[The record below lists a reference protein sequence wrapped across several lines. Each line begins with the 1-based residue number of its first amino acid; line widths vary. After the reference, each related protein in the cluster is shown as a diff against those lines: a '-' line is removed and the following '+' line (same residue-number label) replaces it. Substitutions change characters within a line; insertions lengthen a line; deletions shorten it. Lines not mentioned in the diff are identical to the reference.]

1 MAGIMFEAILCD
13 ISRRRCSRS
22 A

>member
-1 MAGIMFEAILCD
+1 MAVIMFEAILCD